1 MKVSRET
8 IKSAFR
14 NASKTFFRQWE
25 YSREYRAP
33 KDHVVLKEQFWKDFG
48 NANNMNVIID
58 GFKYDYPVLNDTI
71 EFNTE
76 QDYLMFMLRW
86 S

>member
-1 MKVSRET
+1 MKVSHET

-14 NASKTFFRQWE
+14 NAKETFFRQWSPAYHFRNPAE
-25 YSREYRAP
+25 VREMR
-33 KDHVVLKEQFWKDFG
+33 EQFWKDFG

-58 GFKYDYPVLNDTI
+58 GFKYGYPVLNDTI
-71 EFNTE
+71 EFNDE
-76 QDYLMFMLRW
+76 QDYLMFILRW

>member
-25 YSREYRAP
+25 YRDH
-33 KDHVVLKEQFWKDFG
+33 KDLVVLIKEQFWKDFG

-76 QDYLMFMLRW
+76 QDYLMFILRW

>member
-14 NASKTFFRQWE
+14 NASKTFSKQWSSTYHFRNPAE
-25 YSREYRAP
+25 VREMR
-33 KDHVVLKEQFWKDFG
+33 EQFWKDFSK
-48 NANNMNVIID
+48 AHNMNINID
-58 GFKYDYPVLNDTI
+58 EFKYNYPVINETI

-76 QDYLMFMLRW
+76 QDYLMFILRW